1 MELTK
6 KAFKAY
12 DVRGVVPT
20 EVNAEM
26 AYRVG
31 RVFAAMFA
39 AEKVVSGMI
48 YAWRAR
54 AGRCFDGRAAA
65 RRQ

>member
-20 EVNAEM
+20 EVN
-26 AYRVG
+26 VG
-31 RVFAAMFA
+31 DGL
-39 AEKVVSGMI
+39 SG
-48 YAWRAR
+48 RAR
-54 AGRCFDGRAAA
+54 FCGDVCS
-65 RRQ
+65 

>member
-20 EVNAEM
+20 EVNVEM

-31 RVFAAMFA
+31 RVLRRCLQL
-39 AEKVVSGMI
+39 KKLWSGMT
-48 YAWRAR
+48 YV
-54 AGRCFDGRAAA
+54 
-65 RRQ
+65 

>member
-39 AEKVVSGMI
+39 AGASWSML
-48 YAWRAR
+48 
-54 AGRCFDGRAAA
+54 
-65 RRQ
+65 

>member
-31 RVFAAMFA
+31 RVFTL
-39 AEKVVSGMI
+39 E
-48 YAWRAR
+48 RAR

>member
-39 AEKVVSGMI
+39 AEKVVVGHDE
-48 YAWRAR
+48 RAR